1 MPVRYGLIEPEDLPL
16 PALPQELDGL
26 RVAHLSDLHV
36 SVQRPHRRRLDRLAN
51 QLTALR
57 LDLVFLTGDYM
68 HEPGDEAE
76 AHAAL
81 RALTERLRPSIGV
94 FGVFGNHDSDAFRE
108 RCRDLPVHWLYNSVY
123 RFPRH
128 PIELLGL
135 GQSRNEEP
143 DAVALAIALDA
154 TPAPPPLPAKP
165 RRARHTGRP
174 LRLLL
179 AHYPSCITTAADLGV
194 DVMFSGHTHGGQIR
208 LPVTACGKPL
218 VNACDL
224 PLKMT
229 AGLLRH
235 RNTLAAISRG
245 LGEAGFLP
253 HRFWCPPHA
262 PVYTFRT
269 RTIPGRC
276 SDTIELLRAW

>member
-94 FGVFGNHDSDAFRE
+94 FGVFGNHDSDAF
-108 RCRDLPVHWLYNSVY
+108 
-123 RFPRH
+123 
-128 PIELLGL
+128 
-135 GQSRNEEP
+135 
-143 DAVALAIALDA
+143 
-154 TPAPPPLPAKP
+154 
-165 RRARHTGRP
+165 
-174 LRLLL
+174 
-179 AHYPSCITTAADLGV
+179 
-194 DVMFSGHTHGGQIR
+194 
-208 LPVTACGKPL
+208 
-218 VNACDL
+218 
-224 PLKMT
+224 
-229 AGLLRH
+229 
-235 RNTLAAISRG
+235 
-245 LGEAGFLP
+245 
-253 HRFWCPPHA
+253 
-262 PVYTFRT
+262 
-269 RTIPGRC
+269 
-276 SDTIELLRAW
+276 